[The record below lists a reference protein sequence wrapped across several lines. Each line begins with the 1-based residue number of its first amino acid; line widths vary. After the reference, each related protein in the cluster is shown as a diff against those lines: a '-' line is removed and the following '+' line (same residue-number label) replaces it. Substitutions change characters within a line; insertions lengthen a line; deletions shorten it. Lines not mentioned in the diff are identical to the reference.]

1 MPYPYNSRYYPPMP
15 AIEVALGAPGAD
27 FSLGPLPTIV
37 DTGADITTVPREY
50 LVRLGAPVVASGYL
64 RSPWGERHRVKIYE
78 VNIMHLRLGQSL
90 EEIAGKYDL
99 DLADVYAAMAYYYDH
114 RSEIDGSI
122 EADEA
127 FAEAFRRNNPSLLQA
142 KLRAL
147 HSG

>member
-1 MPYPYNSRYYPPMP
+1 M
-15 AIEVALGAPGAD
+15 
-27 FSLGPLPTIV
+27 
-37 DTGADITTVPREY
+37 
-50 LVRLGAPVVASGYL
+50 RLGAPVVASGYL